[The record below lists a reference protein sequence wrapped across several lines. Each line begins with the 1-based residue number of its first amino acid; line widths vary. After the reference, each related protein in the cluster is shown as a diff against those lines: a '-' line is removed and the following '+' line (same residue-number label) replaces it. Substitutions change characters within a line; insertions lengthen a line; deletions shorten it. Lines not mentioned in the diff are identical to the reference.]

1 MSAEHPGGDGGD
13 GSGNGDGGDSGDGR
27 DNGNDGTDAWLLG
40 VDAGLTSIK
49 AALVAPDGTEQAVA
63 TAETPKTSPRPDHH
77 EVDPGT
83 LWSTVAETIGRAV
96 EKVPVSAEAIAA
108 VGVAGHGHGLYALD
122 DDGEPAG
129 PGIRSTDGRARELLA
144 AWRADGTADRIRDRL
159 GYAPFGADPLSLLAW
174 LRDNEPARY
183 DRIDTILFCKDYLT
197 YRLTG
202 RCSTDEME
210 SSVFTDPRTGEYATD
225 LLEEIGLG
233 AVADALP
240 PVDRSWESC
249 GTITERAAAAT
260 GLPAGTPVA
269 TGLHDVGAVA
279 LGTGTHTPGDGVL
292 IVGTWGQSIV
302 IDDGPSE
309 HDDEAI
315 DDGEESDPADDPADH
330 DDESDDRAAPAHG
343 ITREFLDGK
352 RLRYEGNRSA
362 AASLEWFV
370 GAFGEPW
377 REAAAER
384 GLDEYAMYDRLVSAV
399 PPGADGVVFHPYLH
413 GSTADPNATGGFF
426 GLTADHDADHL
437 LRAVY
442 EGVAIAGIEQLSRV
456 APAGGIDDLR
466 LSGGGA
472 RSDAWARIFAGVADR
487 PVVVPGTEEA
497 GITGAAICA
506 ALAADIHSDH
516 AAAVDAMVPAG
527 TRYDPEPEAA
537 AVYRR
542 RRRTFRQLRDALA
555 PIWNATASS
564 DDGG

>member
-1 MSAEHPGGDGGD
+1 MSTSHPDGDDRNAGGDE
-13 GSGNGDGGDSGDGR
+13 DGR
-27 DNGNDGTDAWLLG
+27 DRDDGADAWLLG

-49 AALVAPDGTEQAVA
+49 AALVAPDGEERAVA
-63 TAETPKTSPRPDHH
+63 AAETPKTSPRPDHH
-77 EVDPGT
+77 EVDPET
-83 LWSTVAETIGRAV
+83 LWSTVAETIGRAID
-96 EKVPVSAEAIAA
+96 EAPVHAGAIAA

-122 DDGEPAG
+122 ADGEPAG

-144 AWRADGTADRIRDRL
+144 AWRADGTADRVQDRL

-174 LRDNEPARY
+174 LRANEPARY
-183 DRIDTILFCKDYLT
+183 DRIDTVLFCKDYLT
-197 YRLTG
+197 YRLTD
-202 RCSTDEME
+202 RRSTDEME
-210 SSVFTDPRTGEYATD
+210 SSVFTDPRSGEYATD
-225 LLEEIGLG
+225 LLDELGLG

-240 PVDRSWESC
+240 PVDRSWEPC
-249 GTITERAAAAT
+249 GTVTESAAAAT
-260 GLPAGTPVA
+260 GLPADTPVA

-279 LGTGTHTPGDGVL
+279 LGTGAHTPGDGVL

-302 IDDGPSE
+302 IDDGPS
-309 HDDEAI
+309 D
-315 DDGEESDPADDPADH
+315 
-330 DDESDDRAAPAHG
+330 SDDRTTSTYG
-343 ITREFLDGK
+343 IARAFLDGK

-370 GAFGEPW
+370 ESVGEPW

-399 PPGADGVVFHPYLH
+399 PPGAAGVVFHPYLH
-413 GSTADPNATGGFF
+413 GSTADPNATGGFY

-456 APAGGIDDLR
+456 APAGGIGDLR

-506 ALAADIHSDH
+506 ALAAGCHPDH
-516 AAAVDAMVPAG
+516 ATAVDAMVPAG
-527 TRYDPEPEAA
+527 TRYDPDPEAA
-537 AVYRR
+537 DVYRR
-542 RRRTFRQLRDALA
+542 RRRTFRRLREALA
-555 PIWNATASS
+555 PVWDATAAP
-564 DDGG
+564 DDGE